1 MEITWI
7 LHGITKENT
16 WFFFLVIRTHS
27 HFSKEKGG
35 I

>member
-16 WFFFLVIRTHS
+16 WISLSDSNTQFIFL
-27 HFSKEKGG
+27 KEKGG